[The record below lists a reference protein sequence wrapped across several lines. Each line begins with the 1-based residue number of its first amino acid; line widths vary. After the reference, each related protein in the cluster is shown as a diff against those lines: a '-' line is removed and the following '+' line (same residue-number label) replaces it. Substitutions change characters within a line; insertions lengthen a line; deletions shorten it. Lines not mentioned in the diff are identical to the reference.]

1 VLEEEIDHFQTP
13 NVGREIVFPF
23 RLEQLV
29 EERRG
34 GGALRDCLEEFR
46 GRLGDAVIAEQAFA
60 HRGLDATVAGDLF
73 CTCGPDRFQD
83 FVDQQG
89 IVGRVDRHRIAHFVG
104 DAGPRERD
112 LEMAGVLFRVGTVQP
127 AVDQHPAGKRILAGI
142 SRGRRRLVRHDGLV
156 CACFHIIS

>member
-1 VLEEEIDHFQTP
+1 MDRVGVRLEARGDGIKARLEFGEEGGEFLRRPFDRGVLEEEIDHFQTP

-73 CTCGPDRFQD
+73 FTCGPDRFQD

-112 LEMAGVLFRVGTVQP
+112 LEMAGVLFRVGTV
-127 AVDQHPAGKRILAGI
+127 
-142 SRGRRRLVRHDGLV
+142 
-156 CACFHIIS
+156 